1 MVAPEKVCS
10 CISLRTSLSTHCVY
24 SLLFYIVCIDFAF
37 SSCHCESNPPHC
49 QQSNDLTRCTKILSW
64 CWVHKL
70 RHEHRSIP
78 GEHHFVFLSWEAN
91 VSKTERKGGTEMMME
106 TVPMKTSIQV
116 CTFTCLPF
124 DIQTWNSNL
133 CVLPPHYIIGEFP
146 LYPSPLH
153 TVVTVH
159 QPQSVNLGFS

>member
-49 QQSNDLTRCTKILSW
+49 HQSNDLTRCTKILSW
-64 CWVHKL
+64 CWVHNL

-106 TVPMKTSIQV
+106 TVPMKTSILV
-116 CTFTCLPF
+116 CTLISKLGIP
-124 DIQTWNSNL
+124 SM
-133 CVLPPHYIIGEFP
+133 CVA
-146 LYPSPLH
+146 SPLH
-153 TVVTVH
+153 HWGISTIPIPTTHCCYSPPTTKCPPRIFLV
-159 QPQSVNLGFS
+159 Q

>member
-70 RHEHRSIP
+70 RHEHRSIL

-106 TVPMKTSIQV
+106 TVLMKTSIQV
-116 CTFTCLPF
+116 YTFTCLPF
-124 DIQTWNSNL
+124 DIQTL
-133 CVLPPHYIIGEFP
+133 LAPHYIIGEFP
-146 LYPSPLH
+146 LPIPLH

-159 QPQSVNLGFS
+159 QPQSVHLMM